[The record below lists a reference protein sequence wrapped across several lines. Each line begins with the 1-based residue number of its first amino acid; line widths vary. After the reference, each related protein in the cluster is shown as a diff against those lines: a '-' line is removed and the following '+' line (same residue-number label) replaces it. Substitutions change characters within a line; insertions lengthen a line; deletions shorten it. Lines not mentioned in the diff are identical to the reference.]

1 MRFTGLNMVEVWAK
15 VADDLTLV
23 VEKSYL
29 PKMKDFIPGA
39 VVKID
44 IKQGRKLRPHNFMM
58 AIIDRAFEHWPSG
71 HRFPAQNPDHLRAWL
86 LVHARHFTIFG
97 ETVRK
102 LTNPLIMVGF
112 MQEAMS
118 RTMAAGGYSFTVER
132 HGSIAVYIPK
142 SIAFAKIDECE
153 IRPIREAVFEIIEIE
168 TGLKI
173 DDLRREAR
181 GELAA

>member
-1 MRFTGLNMVEVWAK
+1 MVEVWAK

-39 VVKID
+39 VVKLD

-58 AIIDRAFEHWPSG
+58 AIIDRAFENWPHN
-71 HRFPAQNPDHLRAWL
+71 HRFTPANPEHLRAWL
-86 LVHARHFTIFG
+86 LVHARHFTVFG
-97 ETVRK
+97 ETVRR
-102 LTNPLIMVGF
+102 LTNPLAMVDF
-112 MQEAMS
+112 MQGAMA
-118 RTMAAGGYSFTVER
+118 RTMAAGGYSFTVEQ

-142 SIAFAKIDECE
+142 SIAFAKMDEGE

-173 DDLRREAR
+173 EDLRREAR